1 MTCPFDA
8 CAPRAVSEP
17 TFRGGVRLLALAAL
31 LVGAL
36 TAAPGTQAATESSY
50 AARHG
55 FSFAVI
61 GDAPA
66 SYRDESIMSQVLAQI
81 GQEADLVL
89 HVGNIKGKNERCD
102 DELYI
107 RRRALFDT
115 SPVPFVMTPG
125 EHDWT
130 DCDQAATGRYGPVER
145 LTRLRELFF
154 ESPQSLGA
162 LKQDLQRLS
171 DTGRY
176 RNYPENARWE
186 YGGMLFVTL
195 NMPGSH
201 NNYRTG
207 AGRNGEYEER
217 IMANAFWV
225 RQAFAVATREKYKGI
240 VMAFEAD
247 PNFEGRLNLD
257 ASDGRD
263 PYADFKATLARL
275 AAKYPGQVLLVHG
288 AHGNPG
294 AAPKPD
300 HPLKVAGKTLD
311 NVTRLK
317 SFGASRPQYWR
328 KVVIEPGKKGQ
339 LLIENRNTVL
349 QPPHP

>member
-1 MTCPFDA
+1 MTCPN
-8 CAPRAVSEP
+8 AVP
-17 TFRGGVRLLALAAL
+17 TPPTRSGFSAARRLLAVAAL
-31 LVGAL
+31 IA
-36 TAAPGTQAATESSY
+36 GTLANGPSAQANTESSY
-50 AARHG
+50 ASRNG
-55 FSFAVI
+55 FSFAVL
-61 GDAPA
+61 GDTPA
-66 SYRDESIMSQVLAQI
+66 SNRDEAITAQVLAQI
-81 GQEADLVL
+81 GHETDLIV
-89 HVGNIKGKNERCD
+89 HVGNIKSKNERCD
-102 DELYI
+102 DELYL
-107 RRRALFDT
+107 RRRALFET

-125 EHDWT
+125 QHDWT
-130 DCDQAATGRYGPVER
+130 DCDQTIAGRYGPVER

-154 ESPQSLGA
+154 ESPQSLGE

-186 YGGMLFVTL
+186 YGGILFVTL
-195 NMPGSH
+195 NMPGTH

-217 IMANAFWV
+217 ILANSFWL
-225 RQAFAVATREKYKGI
+225 RQAFALATREKYKGI
-240 VMAFEAD
+240 VIAFEAD

-275 AAKYPGQVLLVHG
+275 AAKYPGQVLLLHG
-288 AHGNPG
+288 AHGNAA

-317 SFGASRPQYWR
+317 AFGASRPQSWR
-328 KVVIEPGKKGQ
+328 KVVMEPGKKGQ
-339 LLIENRNTVL
+339 FVIENRNTVI
-349 QPPHP
+349 QPPQP